1 MWHNVRF
8 DADKSEYKNDC
19 ESAMKGVEDE
29 IRKQKLNVNNE
40 MMDKYK
46 KEEDQRCY
54 TSWRPRFTSPT
65 ARPAN
70 EDMRC
75 PVQLRNNGE
84 ARLVAVA
91 ASCSVLSDSLSPSV
105 DIVFILLI
113 SRSPKLQPTRVASK
127 QGKKPVK
134 FTPVVV
140 IGGEKRAIVGCLKGN
155 NRRLRA
161 SATLITRHTACLWV
175 RETGEIAI
183 YKCQMS

>member
-1 MWHNVRF
+1 M
-8 DADKSEYKNDC
+8 E
-19 ESAMKGVEDE
+19 GVGDE
-29 IRKQKLNVNNE
+29 IRKQKLNVNKE
-40 MMDKYK
+40 MMDRYK
-46 KEEDQRCY
+46 KEEDQICY

-75 PVQLRNNGE
+75 PVQLRNNRE

-91 ASCSVLSDSLSPSV
+91 ASCSVISDSLSPAV
-105 DIVFILLI
+105 DIFFILLI
-113 SRSPKLQPTRVASK
+113 SRSLELQPTRVASK
-127 QGKKPVK
+127 QGKKPVEL
-134 FTPVVV
+134 TPVVV

>member
-1 MWHNVRF
+1 M
-8 DADKSEYKNDC
+8 E
-19 ESAMKGVEDE
+19 GVEVE
-29 IRKQKLNVNNE
+29 IRKQKLNVNKE
-40 MMDKYK
+40 MMDRYK
-46 KEEDQRCY
+46 KEEDQRCC

-65 ARPAN
+65 VRPTN
-70 EDMRC
+70 KDMRR
-75 PVQLRNNGE
+75 PVQLRNNRE

-91 ASCSVLSDSLSPSV
+91 ASCSVISDSLSPAV

-113 SRSPKLQPTRVASK
+113 SRSLELQSTRVASK
-127 QGKKPVK
+127 QGKKPVELP
-134 FTPVVV
+134 PVVV